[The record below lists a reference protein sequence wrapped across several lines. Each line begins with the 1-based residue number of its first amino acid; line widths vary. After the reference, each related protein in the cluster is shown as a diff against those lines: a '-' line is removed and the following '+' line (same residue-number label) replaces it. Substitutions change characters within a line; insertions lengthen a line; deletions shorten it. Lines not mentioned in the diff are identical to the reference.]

1 MKEKEIYQK
10 EPHHFHT
17 YIVCETLIFLI
28 IKEKLLLTMETKN
41 LQEKINQCIEE
52 KGIMLG
58 RQFKGVM
65 WCTENINDCPYY
77 NPKKMLK
84 FKKSRRVYGECVYN
98 E

>member
-1 MKEKEIYQK
+1 
-10 EPHHFHT
+10 
-17 YIVCETLIFLI
+17 
-28 IKEKLLLTMETKN
+28 
-41 LQEKINQCIEE
+41 
-52 KGIMLG
+52 MLG